1 MTSSLQHLYLIDGSG
16 FIFRA
21 FHALPPL
28 TRADGTPVNAVLGFV
43 HMLMR
48 LLENTD
54 VDHLAVV
61 FDSGRRNFRHDIY
74 PDYKAHR
81 PPAPEELIPQFPLI
95 REACQAFNVATVEAQ
110 GFEADDLIASYAAC
124 ATQQGARVTVVSSD
138 KDLMQLIND
147 QVDMMDP
154 MKNKIIGIPEVQ
166 EKFGVGPDRVI
177 DVQALAGD
185 SSDNVPGVPGIGPKT
200 AAQLITEFDTLE
212 NLLNNLDRI
221 PQAKRRETLET
232 HQDKARISYRLVH
245 LSRDVSLPLPL
256 EAFKRKAPERE
267 TLNQF
272 LTDQSFQSLLSKIG
286 RLKTLDSFSSAVAAP
301 LPKAAKVKGSY
312 TLVQTADDLKKWID
326 KAHVAGIVAF
336 DCETNSLD
344 PLKADLVG
352 FSLCPKVGQAC
363 YVPLAHKAAPALTLF
378 DDPTDDSTVGPQI
391 PFQEALDLLKPLLCD
406 PSVLK
411 VGHNLK
417 YDALV
422 LDKYDLNIFPLDDTI
437 VISYSLDGSQ
447 HGHSMDDLAKLHL
460 NHETIKYK
468 DITGVGRKQ
477 ITFDY
482 VDLPQACAYAAEDAE
497 ITLKLYQLFKARL
510 TPEQTTVIYETLDR
524 PMVSVLKDMERTGIT
539 VDVQALRTLSQDF
552 SQRLSELE
560 KDIHHLAGHP
570 FNIGSP
576 KQLGDV
582 MYLELG
588 LEGGKKN
595 KSGAFATGADILEE
609 LAAKGHEF
617 PEKVLAWRQLA
628 KLKSTYTDALME
640 QINPKT
646 GRVHTTYALTI
657 TSTGRLAS
665 SNPNLQ
671 NIPIRSEEGR
681 KIRAAFVAKE
691 GHKLLSLDYSQ
702 IELRLMAHM
711 AKVPA
716 LLDAFKAG
724 LDIHTAT
731 AAQVF
736 NLALEDVNSEHRRR
750 AKTINFGIIYGMS
763 SFGLARQLKVPSGE
777 ASYFIKAYHERYPG
791 IQAFMDQQKLMAHE
805 KGYVKTLF
813 GRKCYV
819 PTINDRN
826 PILRNAAERQAI
838 NAPFQGTA
846 ADIIKKA
853 MVILYEALN
862 AGGYRSKML
871 LQVHDELIIECP
883 DQELAAVQ
891 ALATKIMSQAAYL
904 DVPLLVDAGIGQ
916 SWAEADA

>member
-154 MKNKIIGIPEVQ
+154 MKNKIIGVPEVQ

-221 PQAKRRETLET
+221 PQAKRRETLEA
-232 HQDKARISYRLVH
+232 HQDKARISYQLVH
-245 LSRDVSLPLPL
+245 LSRNVSLPLPL

-267 TLNQF
+267 ILNQF

-301 LPKAAKVKGSY
+301 LPKAAKVKGTY
-312 TLVQTADDLKKWID
+312 HLVQTAEDLKKWID
-326 KAHVAGIVAF
+326 EAHVAGIVAF

-352 FSLCPKVGQAC
+352 FSLSSKVGQAC

-378 DDPTDDSTVGPQI
+378 DDPTDDSTVGLQI
-391 PFQEALDLLKPLLCD
+391 PFQEALDLIKPLLCD

-437 VISYSLDGSQ
+437 VMSYSLDGSQ

-497 ITLKLYQLFKARL
+497 VTLELYQLFKARL

-524 PMVSVLKDMERTGIT
+524 PMISVLKDMESTGIT

-552 SQRLSELE
+552 TQRLSELE
-560 KDIHHLAGHP
+560 KDIHRLAGHP

-582 MYLELG
+582 IYLELG

-691 GHKLLSLDYSQ
+691 GYKLLSLDYSQ

-736 NLALEDVNSEHRRR
+736 NLPLEAVDSEHRRR

-763 SFGLARQLKVPSGE
+763 AFGLARQLKVPTGE
-777 ASYFIKAYHERYPG
+777 ASFFIKAYHERYPG

-846 ADIIKKA
+846 ADILKKA
-853 MVILYEALN
+853 MIILHDALN
-862 AGGYRSKML
+862 AGGYQSKML

-883 DQELAAVQ
+883 DQELAEVQ

-904 DVPLLVDAGIGQ
+904 DVSLLVDAGIGQ
-916 SWAEADA
+916 SWAEADE